1 MERSISGRWLT
12 RVAALGGPGL
22 LAVLLVALPPARAAD
37 PPAKAFPEGP
47 VGEPILPL
55 PLALDYDPDRAALG
69 EQLFY
74 DHRLSGDETLACV
87 SCHDLTAGGD
97 DGLAVSG
104 RVEGRSGEVN
114 TPTIFNSVLSF
125 RLGWRGTYR
134 RLADQVDADI
144 EDPRLMNTSWAEV
157 LGKLRADSGYTAAF
171 ADTYGDDI
179 TRESVLD
186 ALSAFHRSLITP
198 NARFDQYL
206 RGRED
211 ALSEAEKSG
220 YRLFKSLGCVSCH
233 QGRNLGGNLFQKV
246 GIFADYFA
254 SRGNLREIDFGRFL
268 DTGAQH
274 DLFVFRVP
282 SLRNVAVTAP
292 YFHDGS
298 MAQLE
303 DAVRKMGEIQLGE
316 RLTNEEVALIVQ
328 FLHSLTGEY
337 KGRPVVSE

>member
-1 MERSISGRWLT
+1 MERSGTARRLT
-12 RVAALGGPGL
+12 LCLALAGHGL
-22 LAVLLVALPPARAAD
+22 LGALTAAAE
-37 PPAKAFPEGP
+37 PTQEAFPNGP
-47 VGEPILPL
+47 VGEPIVPL
-55 PLALDYDPDRAALG
+55 PLTLDFDPDRAALG
-69 EQLFY
+69 ERLFY
-74 DHRLSGDETLACV
+74 DRRLSRHGTLACV
-87 SCHDLTAGGD
+87 SCHNLAGGGD
-97 DGLAVSG
+97 DGLSLPG
-104 RVEGRSGEVN
+104 RADGRAGEVN
-114 TPTIFNSVLSF
+114 TPTIFNSALSF

-144 EDPRLMNTSWAEV
+144 EDPRLMNTSWSEV
-157 LGKLRADSGYTAAF
+157 LGKLRADSGYATAF
-171 ADTYGDDI
+171 AHTYGDGV
-179 TRESVLD
+179 TRENVLD

-206 RGRED
+206 RGREN
-211 ALSEAEKSG
+211 ALTEAEKSG

-233 QGRNLGGNLFQKV
+233 QGRNVGGNLFQKV

-254 SRGNLREIDFGRFL
+254 SRGNIREIDFGRFL

-298 MAQLE
+298 VARLD

-316 RLTNEEVALIVQ
+316 SLTEEEVELIVQ

-337 KGRPVVSE
+337 KGRPIMSE